1 MLINNNFNNQQQQAK
16 RFNDNFQRMQEQN
29 KRLTNTNNNK
39 FVKDLQQHKHVN
51 PTSRHDM
58 HDKTLALLNDRLQK
72 GQITMEEF
80 NKQCTQLGKL
90 RNMN

>member
-1 MLINNNFNNQQQQAK
+1 MIIGKNFNNQQIQAK
-16 RFNDNFQRMQEQN
+16 RFNDNFHRLQNQN
-29 KRLTNTNNNK
+29 KVMNNSNG
-39 FVKDLQQHKHVN
+39 FVKDLSQHKHVN
-51 PTSRHDM
+51 PNNTHDM